1 MSRVG
6 KMAIPVPAGVQ
17 LSQDGE
23 VVRAKGPLG
32 ELSCRLKPGF
42 RVAIDGGIAHVVSDL
57 PPKQYGNLHGVSRAI
72 VANIVEGVSK
82 GFAKDLEIIGTGY
95 RVSLDGRKLI
105 FKLNYD
111 HPIDFPLPD
120 GITAEVA
127 DRPPRVKIKGIDKY
141 LVGQV
146 AANIR
151 GLQPPEPYKGKGVK
165 YANEQLRR
173 KAGKSSG

>member
-6 KMAIPVPAGVQ
+6 KMAIPVPSGVQ
-17 LSQDGE
+17 LTQDGD

-32 ELSCRLKPGF
+32 ELTCRLRAGM
-42 RVAIDGGIAHVVSDL
+42 RLTLEGGVAHVASDL
-57 PPKQYGNLHGVSRAI
+57 PTKQGGSLHGVSRAM
-72 VANIVEGVSK
+72 VANLVEGVSK
-82 GFAKDLEIIGTGY
+82 GFTRDLEIVGTGY
-95 RVSLDGRKLI
+95 RVTLEGRKLV

-151 GLQPPEPYKGKGVK
+151 NLQPPEPYKGKGVK

>member
-6 KMAIPVPAGVQ
+6 KKAIPIPAGVK
-17 LSQDGE
+17 LSQEGDS
-23 VVRAKGPLG
+23 VRAQGPLG
-32 ELSCRLKPGF
+32 ELSCQLKAGMSLK
-42 RVAIDGGIAHVVSDL
+42 IDGDVAHVVSDL
-57 PPKQYGNLHGVSRAI
+57 PARQGGPLHGVSRAI

-82 GFAKDLEIIGTGY
+82 GFTKDLEIVGTGY
-95 RVSLDGRKLI
+95 RVTMEGRKLV

-111 HPIDFPLPD
+111 HPINFPLPD
-120 GITAEVA
+120 GINAEVA
-127 DRPPRVKIKGIDKY
+127 DRPPRIKIKGIDKG

-151 GLQPPEPYKGKGVK
+151 KLQPPEPYKGKGVK

>member
-6 KMAIPVPAGVQ
+6 KMAIPIPPGID
-17 LSQDGE
+17 LKQDGD
-23 VVRAKGPLG
+23 VVRAKGPRG
-32 ELSCRLKPGF
+32 ELTCRLKSGMSLK
-42 RVAIDGGIAHVVSDL
+42 VDGAVAHVVSEL
-57 PPKQYGNLHGVSRAI
+57 SEKHGGPLHGVSRAM

-82 GFAKDLEIIGTGY
+82 GFTRDLEIVGTGY
-95 RVSLDGRKLI
+95 RVTLDGKKLV

-111 HPIDFPLPD
+111 HPIDFPLPE

-127 DRPPRVKIKGIDKY
+127 DRPPRVKIIGNDKY

-151 GLQPPEPYKGKGVK
+151 NLQPPEPYKGKGIK

>member
-6 KMAIPVPAGVQ
+6 NKLIPIPEGVT
-17 LSQDGE
+17 LSQDGR
-23 VVRAKGPLG
+23 VVRAKGKLG
-32 ELSCRLKPGF
+32 ELTTRLQPGID
-42 RVAIDGGIAHVVSDL
+42 VKIDGNVATVETVQKDRKAAAI
-57 PPKQYGNLHGVSRAI
+57 HGTSRAM
-72 VANIVEGVSK
+72 VANIVEGVSN
-82 GFAKDLEIIGTGY
+82 GFKRELEIIGTGY
-95 RVSLDGRKLI
+95 RVSLEGSKLV

-111 HPIDFPLPD
+111 HPIDFPLPE
-120 GITAEVA
+120 GIKAEVT
-127 DRPPRVKIKGIDKY
+127 DRPPRVTISGIDKE

-165 YANEQLRR
+165 FVTEQIRR

>member
-1 MSRVG
+1 MP
-6 KMAIPVPAGVQ
+6 IPLKGVT
-17 LSQDGE
+17 LKQDGHK
-23 VVRAKGPLG
+23 VHAKGPLG
-32 ELSCRLKPGF
+32 ELSCELRSGF
-42 RVAIDGGIAHVVSDL
+42 TVRIEGDVAHVDCGVPGREGDT
-57 PPKQYGNLHGVSRAI
+57 LHGVSRAM
-72 VANIVEGVSK
+72 VANIVEGVAT
-82 GFAKDLEIIGTGY
+82 GFTRNLEIVGTGY
-95 RVSLDGRKLI
+95 RVTLEGRKLV

-120 GITAEVA
+120 GITAEVT
-127 DRPPRVKIKGIDKY
+127 DRPPRVAIKGIDKQ

-165 YANEQLRR
+165 YAGEVLRR

>member
-1 MSRVG
+1 MP
-6 KMAIPVPAGVQ
+6 IPIPAGVT
-17 LSQDGE
+17 LMQDGE
-23 VVRAKGPLG
+23 MVHVKGPKG
-32 ELSCRLKPGF
+32 ELSNHLEPGLVIA
-42 RVAIDGGIAHVVSDL
+42 VANGVATIQADL
-57 PPKQYGNLHGVSRAI
+57 SERRMKTLFGVSRTV
-72 VANIVEGVSK
+72 VANMVEGVSK
-82 GFAKDLEIIGTGY
+82 GFSREMEIVGTGY

-120 GITAEVA
+120 GIDAEVA
-127 DRPPRVKIKGIDKY
+127 DRPPRVTVRGIKKE

-165 YANEQLRR
+165 YVNEQIRR
-173 KAGKSSG
+173 KAGKSTGK

>member
-6 KMAIPVPAGVQ
+6 KMAIPIPSGVRV
-17 LSQDGE
+17 SQEGDL
-23 VVRAKGPLG
+23 VRATGPLG
-32 ELSCRLKPGF
+32 ELTCRLKPGM
-42 RVAIDGGIAHVVSDL
+42 RLQVDGAVAHVVSDL
-57 PPKQYGNLHGVSRAI
+57 HEKHGGPLHGVSRAL
-72 VANIVEGVSK
+72 VANLVEGVSK
-82 GFAKDLEIIGTGY
+82 GFTRDLEIVGTGY
-95 RVSLDGRKLI
+95 RVSLEGRKLV

-120 GITAEVA
+120 GISAEVA

-151 GLQPPEPYKGKGVK
+151 NLQPPEPYKGKGVK